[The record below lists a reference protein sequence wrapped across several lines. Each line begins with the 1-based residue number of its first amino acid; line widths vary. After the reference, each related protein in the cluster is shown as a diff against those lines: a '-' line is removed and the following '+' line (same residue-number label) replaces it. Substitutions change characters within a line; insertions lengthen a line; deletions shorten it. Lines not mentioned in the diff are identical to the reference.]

1 MFKTLINTSLV
12 LLILLTSFKS
22 KDKTEANGTFSC
34 YINNKPYILNGVNA
48 RMRTVTGGYKQ
59 LSISNDMFTSFFFIN
74 PEAKEFQLKP
84 SSKKEA
90 VVRYTNPVNL
100 NLYYPYNGVVKINV
114 LDENVKTLS
123 GEFEM
128 ELLPKDGVVGKKIK
142 VTQGKFINIPIIY
155 N

>member
-1 MFKTLINTSLV
+1 MHKILINATFFI
-12 LLILLTSFKS
+12 LIALSSFTPKS
-22 KDKTEANGTFSC
+22 DIETKGTFSC
-34 YINNKPYILNGVNA
+34 YINDKPFILEGVNA

-84 SSKKEA
+84 STKKEA

-100 NLYYPYNGVVKINV
+100 NLYYPFNGVVKINV

-128 ELLPKDGVVGKKIK
+128 ELMPKEGITGKRIK

>member
-1 MFKTLINTSLV
+1 MHKLIVNASFLV
-12 LLILLTSFKS
+12 LIALTSFTPKGNLEV
-22 KDKTEANGTFSC
+22 KGTFSC
-34 YINNKPYILNGVNA
+34 YINDKPFILEGVNA

-84 SSKKEA
+84 SNKKEA

-100 NLYYPYNGVVKINV
+100 NLYYPNTGIVKINV
-114 LDENVKTLS
+114 LDEKIKTLS

-128 ELLPKDGVVGKKIK
+128 ELMPKEGVTGKKIK
-142 VTQGKFINIPIIY
+142 VTQGKFLNIPIIY